1 MRLMSRSY
9 CVDAARLSEQPAS
22 SQPRLLN
29 SWDALGGGDMAFMCL
44 LILALRCETC
54 LMR

>member
-22 SQPRLLN
+22 SQPRHHN
-29 SWDALGGGDMAFMCL
+29 YWDALGGGDMTLICL
-44 LILALRCETC
+44 RIFPLRHETC